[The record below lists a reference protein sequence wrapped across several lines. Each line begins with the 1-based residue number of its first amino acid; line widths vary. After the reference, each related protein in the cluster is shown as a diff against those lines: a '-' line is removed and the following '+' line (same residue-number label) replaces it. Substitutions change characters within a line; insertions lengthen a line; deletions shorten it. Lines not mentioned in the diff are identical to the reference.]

1 MRKFISLRTV
11 SIAVLTMMLMTF
23 VAPCCRVYAAEPA
36 PELQIAGGPEAM
48 GQKVTGPAMEIFIKT
63 AAEGKTLTGAP
74 VGEEDIDVLIAATK
88 DILSDSFGDDYKI
101 DVSENLITISLWS
114 DGIAYAS
121 VYAIQDDGYKD
132 DWNSLL
138 SSLQGMSKMVYEV
151 YEPYGY
157 SVAVNVLNDLNKD
170 NVLISYMN
178 GVLIYD
184 TVTEVDL

>member
-1 MRKFISLRTV
+1 MRKFTGCKTV
-11 SIAVLTMMLMTF
+11 SIAVLTMIMILI
-23 VAPCCRVYAAEPA
+23 APCCRVYAAVA
-36 PELQIAGGPEAM
+36 PESI
-48 GQKVTGPAMEIFIKT
+48 GQKATGPAFATFINT
-63 AAEGKTLTGAP
+63 ASQNKTLTGAP

-88 DILSDSFGDDYKI
+88 DILSDSFGENYKI
-101 DVSENLITISLWS
+101 DVSDNSLITISIWA

-121 VYAIQDDGYKD
+121 VYAMDDKGYRD

-138 SSLQGMSKMVYEV
+138 NSLQGMCKMVYEV

-157 SVAVNVLNDLNKD
+157 SVAVNVLNDLNKE

-184 TVTEVDL
+184 TVTEVDA